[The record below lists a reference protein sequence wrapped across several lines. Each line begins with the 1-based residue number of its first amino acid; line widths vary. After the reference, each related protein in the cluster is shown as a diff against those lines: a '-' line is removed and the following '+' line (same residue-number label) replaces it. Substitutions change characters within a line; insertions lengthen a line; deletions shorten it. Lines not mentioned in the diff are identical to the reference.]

1 MSEVN
6 STRAQRFWGVT
17 ALALI
22 AAIGVVAAMLYVKPP
37 GESIVTF
44 YTTDAASL
52 RPGDTVRVAGVVVGK
67 VKDLALEPDQV
78 RVRATVEK
86 RAFVG
91 DQSQV
96 QVRML
101 TVVGGYYVTIVPLG
115 RMPLGNRAIPKE
127 RVTMPYNLM
136 QTLTDSTKITE
147 GVAPRPIKESVDQ
160 LQHALTGTNTK
171 TVSAILDAGNSVT
184 DMLNQ
189 QRGQM
194 SKILDL
200 SDEYIERLTKY
211 DGKLEEYLRR
221 ISILEQT
228 LILYGKAFG
237 DGITKLGGV
246 GWVLG
251 PVFESYFSHRDDF
264 LQRIRNILGDA
275 RTIGDRSGTMVRVLQ
290 RIHDR
295 MEVAL
300 DKQNN
305 FTRPELLATDI
316 CIPMHGSPC

>member
-1 MSEVN
+1 MQEMS
-6 STRAQRFWGVT
+6 SGRSQRFWGV
-17 ALALI
+17 AAMALI
-22 AAIGVVAAMLYVKPP
+22 TAIGVTAATLYIKPP
-37 GESIVTF
+37 GESAITF
-44 YTTDAASL
+44 YTDDAAAL

-67 VKDLALEPDQV
+67 VKDLAIEPDQV
-78 RVRATVEK
+78 RVRASVNK
-86 RAFVG
+86 KAFVG
-91 DQSQV
+91 DQSQI

-115 RMPLGNRAIPKE
+115 KRPLGNLAIPKE

-136 QTLTDSTKITE
+136 QVLTDSTKITE
-147 GVAPRPIKESVDQ
+147 GVATKPIKESIDQ
-160 LQHALTGTNTK
+160 FQNALTGTNTE

-184 DMLNQ
+184 DMLSR
-189 QRGQM
+189 QRGQVG
-194 SKILDL
+194 SILDL
-200 SDEYIERLTKY
+200 SDEYIERLTSY
-211 DGKLEEYLRR
+211 SPQLEQYLRR

-237 DGITKLGGV
+237 DGLTRLGGV
-246 GWVLG
+246 GWTLG
-251 PVFESYFSHRDDF
+251 PAIDDYFAHRDDF
-264 LQRIRNILGDA
+264 LARIRNILGDL
-275 RTIGDRSGTMVRVLQ
+275 RTIETRHGATVRMLQ

-316 CIPMHGSPC
+316 CIPIHGSPC

>member
-6 STRAQRFWGVT
+6 SIRAQRFWGIT
-17 ALALI
+17 ALVLI
-22 AAIGVVAAMLYVKPP
+22 TAIGVVAAVLYIKPP

-86 RAFVG
+86 GAFVG

-115 RMPLGNRAIPKE
+115 RTPLGAGAIPKE

-147 GVAPRPIKESVDQ
+147 GVTTRPIKESVDQ

-189 QRGQM
+189 QRGQI

-200 SDEYIERLTKY
+200 SDEYIDRLTKY
-211 DGKLEEYLRR
+211 DGKLADYLRR

-251 PVFESYFSHRDDF
+251 PVFDSYFSHRDDF